1 LEALQLDVKKWRT
14 RNEWYEAINEVHE
27 QKAMLENMIAW
38 AQVEDWEKKAA
49 EAKEKMDDQKTQ
61 LEKVT
66 HFTIRLMGF

>member
-1 LEALQLDVKKWRT
+1 MQLDVKKWRT

>member
-1 LEALQLDVKKWRT
+1 MEALQLDVKKWRT